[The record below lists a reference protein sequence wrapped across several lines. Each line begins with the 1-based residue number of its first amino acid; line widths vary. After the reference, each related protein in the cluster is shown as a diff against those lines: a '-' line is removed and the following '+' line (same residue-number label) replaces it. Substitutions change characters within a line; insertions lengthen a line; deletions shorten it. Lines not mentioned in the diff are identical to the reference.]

1 MSSLIFDLK
10 KNKNKNR
17 FEMNYSP
24 EEKKPIKLIADSP
37 NVNLFKFNETKIFPK
52 IFQVKKNSILIN
64 KNILL
69 DIKRNSY
76 DKNRNIYQNIKT
88 DRKLKQPKKKIIS
101 RNISKELIQEEDC
114 DIFSYQINSEQRS
127 NTINNNSRQTP
138 KKFNHIK
145 SIRGGDQAISHS
157 IDVLNKN
164 QNNNVR
170 RFIKNVY
177 KKENNIKN
185 LMMRRNEDTSNNFY
199 IKKKINMSPI
209 QINNRYDIKTIN
221 RHDNRKINI
230 MNNDLDSSNNLYNSK
245 KELLLPE
252 LNIINKSVK
261 NKKRSVLVDI
271 YRELNKKKNKV
282 QIKLDLDNNKD
293 EEQSII
299 NSRNHKRN
307 DIFLNNDIFPITNNF
322 HKKINE
328 TEKELNYNKNFNNN
342 LIRHK
347 NSKKEY
353 LEMISD
359 DSLNEYYVKK
369 CNIILEYA
377 YKEERNLEYR
387 TYMEDKGKSILNYNN
402 DKNKLLFCLFDG
414 HGGDEV
420 STYLQKNFFKIMKKY
435 LNEKDENEEI
445 NFEQLFKEIDEEF
458 KGGKY
463 YKIGSTATIIYI
475 AKELVDEEINETQK
489 VLYCINI
496 GDTKCILT
504 QTTGS
509 RKLSY
514 DDLLSDKSE
523 YNRIIED
530 GGYIKNGRV
539 CGQLMISRAFGDWE
553 TKSYGLICTPHVT
566 KICINNDC
574 KYVIAATDGIW
585 DVLDDLDVY
594 KLSLSAENSKN
605 LCDDIIKNALEKKSG
620 DNLSCFVI
628 KLND

>member
-24 EEKKPIKLIADSP
+24 DAKKPIKLIVDSP
-37 NVNLFKFNETKIFPK
+37 NINLFKFNETKKFPK
-52 IFQVKKNSILIN
+52 IFQVKKNNILLN
-64 KNILL
+64 KNVLL
-69 DIKRNSY
+69 DIKKNSY
-76 DKNRNIYQNIKT
+76 DKNNSIYQNIKT
-88 DRKLKQPKKKIIS
+88 DKKLKQAKKKIIS

-114 DIFSYQINSEQRS
+114 DIFTYQINSEQRS

-138 KKFNHIK
+138 KKLNHIK
-145 SIRGGDQAISHS
+145 PIKGGDQSISHS
-157 IDVLNKN
+157 IDVLNNN
-164 QNNNVR
+164 QNNNIR

-177 KKENNIKN
+177 RKENNIKN
-185 LMMRRNEDTSNNFY
+185 LLKRKDENSTNNYY
-199 IKKKINMSPI
+199 IKKQVNKSPM

-230 MNNDLDSSNNLYNSK
+230 VNNELDSSHNLYNSK

-261 NKKRSVLVDI
+261 SKKRSVLVDI
-271 YRELNKKKNKV
+271 YKELNKKKNKF
-282 QIKLDLDNNKD
+282 QIRLDLDNNKD

-299 NSRNHKRN
+299 NSKNYKRN
-307 DIFLNNDIFPITNNF
+307 DLLINNDIFQLSNNLY
-322 HKKINE
+322 KNINK
-328 TEKELNYNKNFNNN
+328 TEKELNFSQNFNKN
-342 LIRHK
+342 LIKHK

-359 DSLNEYYVKK
+359 DTLNEYYVKK

-377 YKEERNLEYR
+377 YKEERNLPYR

-420 STYLQKNFFKIMKKY
+420 STYLQKNFFKMMKKY
-435 LNEKDENEEI
+435 LNDKNENGEI

-458 KGGKY
+458 KSGKY

-475 AKELVDEEINETQK
+475 TKELIDEKINESQK
-489 VLYCINI
+489 ILYCINI

-504 QTTGS
+504 QNTGS

-514 DDLLSDKSE
+514 DDLLSDKNE
-523 YNRIIED
+523 YNRIIEE
-530 GGYIKNGRV
+530 GGFIKNGRV

-566 KICINNDC
+566 KLCINKEC

-594 KLSLSAENSKN
+594 KLSLSTENSKN

>member
-24 EEKKPIKLIADSP
+24 EAKKPIKLIADSP
-37 NVNLFKFNETKIFPK
+37 NMNLFKFNETKIFPK
-52 IFQVKKNSILIN
+52 IFQVKKNNILIN

-76 DKNRNIYQNIKT
+76 DKNRSIYQNNKIDK
-88 DRKLKQPKKKIIS
+88 KLNRPKKKIVS

-114 DIFSYQINSEQRS
+114 DIFTYQINSEQRS

-138 KKFNHIK
+138 KKINHIK

-157 IDVLNKN
+157 IDVLNNN
-164 QNNNVR
+164 QNNKVR

-177 KKENNIKN
+177 RKENNIRN
-185 LMMRRNEDTSNNFY
+185 LLRSKNEDSSNNFY
-199 IKKKINMSPI
+199 IKKKLNMSPI
-209 QINNRYDIKTIN
+209 QINNRYDVKTIN

-230 MNNDLDSSNNLYNSK
+230 MNNELDSSNNLYNSK
-245 KELLLPE
+245 KELFLPE
-252 LNIINKSVK
+252 LNSINRSV

-271 YRELNKKKNKV
+271 YKELSKKKNQL
-282 QIKLDLDNNKD
+282 QIRFDLDNNKD

-299 NSRNHKRN
+299 NSKIHKKN
-307 DIFLNNDIFPITNNF
+307 DILLNNDIFPITNNF
-322 HKKINE
+322 HKKINK
-328 TEKELNYNKNFNNN
+328 TEKELNYNKNLNKN
-342 LIRHK
+342 LIKHK
-347 NSKKEY
+347 DSKKKY
-353 LEMISD
+353 LEMVSD
-359 DSLNEYYVKK
+359 DSSNEYYVKK

-377 YKEERNLEYR
+377 YKEERNLPYR

-420 STYLQKNFFKIMKKY
+420 STYLQKNFFKMMKKY
-435 LNEKDENEEI
+435 LNEKEENEEI
-445 NFEQLFKEIDEEF
+445 DFEKLFKEIDEEF
-458 KGGKY
+458 KGCKY

-475 AKELVDEEINETQK
+475 TKELVNEKINEIQK

-514 DDLLSDKSE
+514 DDLLTDKSE
-523 YNRIIED
+523 YNRIIEG

-553 TKSYGLICTPHVT
+553 TKTYGLICTPHVT
-566 KICINNDC
+566 KLCINKDC
-574 KYVIAATDGIW
+574 KYVIVATDGIW

-594 KLSLSAENSKN
+594 KLSLSTENSKN

-628 KLND
+628 KLNE

>member
-322 HKKINE
+322 HKKINK

-566 KICINNDC
+566 KICINKDC
-574 KYVIAATDGIW
+574 KYVIVATDGIW

>member
-1 MSSLIFDLK
+1 MSLLIFDLK

-24 EEKKPIKLIADSP
+24 DEKKPIKLIVDSP
-37 NVNLFKFNETKIFPK
+37 NINLFKFNETKKFPK
-52 IFQVKKNSILIN
+52 IFQEKKNNILIN

-76 DKNRNIYQNIKT
+76 DKNKSIYQTIKI
-88 DRKLKQPKKKIIS
+88 DKKFKQPKKKIIS

-114 DIFSYQINSEQRS
+114 DIFTYQINSVQRN
-127 NTINNNSRQTP
+127 NTINNNSLLTP

-145 SIRGGDQAISHS
+145 SIKGRDQVISHS
-157 IDVLNKN
+157 IDALNNN
-164 QNNNVR
+164 QNNNIR

-177 KKENNIKN
+177 RKENNIKN
-185 LMMRRNEDTSNNFY
+185 LLRRRNEDSTNNFY

-209 QINNRYDIKTIN
+209 QINNRYDVKTIN
-221 RHDNRKINI
+221 RYDNRKINI
-230 MNNDLDSSNNLYNSK
+230 MNNELDSSNNLYNSK

-252 LNIINKSVK
+252 LNIINKRVK
-261 NKKRSVLVDI
+261 NKKRSVLADI
-271 YRELNKKKNKV
+271 YKELSKKKNQL
-282 QIKLDLDNNKD
+282 QIRLDLDNNKD
-293 EEQSII
+293 EEQSIL
-299 NSRNHKRN
+299 NSRNYKRN
-307 DIFLNNDIFPITNNF
+307 DILLNNQNFPKTNNF
-322 HKKINE
+322 NKKISK
-328 TEKELNYNKNFNNN
+328 TEKELNFNKNSNKD
-342 LIRHK
+342 IIKHK
-347 NSKKEY
+347 NSKIEY

-359 DSLNEYYVKK
+359 DSLNEYYIKK
-369 CNIILEYA
+369 CNIILEYS
-377 YKEERNLEYR
+377 YKEERNLPYR
-387 TYMEDKGKSILNYNN
+387 AYMEDKGKSILNYNN

-420 STYLQKNFFKIMKKY
+420 STYLQKNYFKMMKKY
-435 LNEKDENEEI
+435 LNEKEQNEEI

-458 KGGKY
+458 KGCKY

-475 AKELVDEEINETQK
+475 TKELIDGKMNEAQK
-489 VLYCINI
+489 ILYCINI

-514 DDLLSDKSE
+514 DDLLTDKSE
-523 YNRIIED
+523 FNRIIEE

-553 TKSYGLICTPHVT
+553 IKPYGLICTPHVT
-566 KICINNDC
+566 KLSINKDC
-574 KYVIAATDGIW
+574 KYVIVATDGVW

-594 KLSLSAENSKN
+594 KLSLSTENSKN

>member
-1 MSSLIFDLK
+1 MSLLIFDLK

-24 EEKKPIKLIADSP
+24 EEKKPIKLIADSTI
-37 NVNLFKFNETKIFPK
+37 NLFKFNETKKFPK
-52 IFQVKKNSILIN
+52 IFQVKKNNILIN
-64 KNILL
+64 KKILL
-69 DIKRNSY
+69 DIKRSSY
-76 DKNRNIYQNIKT
+76 DKNKSIYQTINIDK
-88 DRKLKQPKKKIIS
+88 KLKQPKKKIIS

-127 NTINNNSRQTP
+127 NTINNNSRLTP
-138 KKFNHIK
+138 RKFNHIK
-145 SIRGGDQAISHS
+145 SIRGGDQVISHS
-157 IDVLNKN
+157 IDVLNNN
-164 QNNNVR
+164 QNNNVS

-185 LMMRRNEDTSNNFY
+185 LLKRRYEDSTNNFY

-209 QINNRYDIKTIN
+209 QINNRYDVKTIN
-221 RHDNRKINI
+221 RYDNRKINI
-230 MNNDLDSSNNLYNSK
+230 MNNELDSSNNLYNSK

-252 LNIINKSVK
+252 LNIINKRTK
-261 NKKRSVLVDI
+261 NKKRSVLADI
-271 YRELNKKKNKV
+271 YKELSKKKN
-282 QIKLDLDNNKD
+282 QLEIKLDLDNNKD
-293 EEQSII
+293 EEQSIL
-299 NSRNHKRN
+299 NSRNYKRN
-307 DIFLNNDIFPITNNF
+307 DILLNNDIFPITNNF
-322 HKKINE
+322 HKKINK
-328 TEKELNYNKNFNNN
+328 TEKELNYNSNFNRN
-342 LIRHK
+342 LIKHI

-377 YKEERNLEYR
+377 YKEERNLPYR
-387 TYMEDKGKSILNYNN
+387 SYMEDKGKSILNYNN

-463 YKIGSTATIIYI
+463 YQIGSTATIIYI
-475 AKELVDEEINETQK
+475 TKELVDENINETQK

-509 RKLSY
+509 RKLSF
-514 DDLLSDKSE
+514 DDLLTDKSE
-523 YNRIIED
+523 YNRIIEG

-539 CGQLMISRAFGDWE
+539 CGKLMISRAFGDWE
-553 TKSYGLICTPHVT
+553 IKQHGLICTPHVT
-566 KICINNDC
+566 KLCINKDC
-574 KYVIAATDGIW
+574 KYVIVATDGIW
-585 DVLDDLDVY
+585 DALDDLDVY
-594 KLSLSAENSKN
+594 KLSLSTENSKN
-605 LCDDIIKNALEKKSG
+605 LCDDIIKNALEKKSR

>member
-1 MSSLIFDLK
+1 MSLLIFDLK

-24 EEKKPIKLIADSP
+24 EEKKPIKLIVDSP
-37 NVNLFKFNETKIFPK
+37 NINLFKFNETKQFPK
-52 IFQVKKNSILIN
+52 IFQVKKNNILIN

-76 DKNRNIYQNIKT
+76 DKNKSIYQTIKT
-88 DRKLKQPKKKIIS
+88 DKKFKQPKKKIMS

-114 DIFSYQINSEQRS
+114 DVFTYQINSVQRN
-127 NTINNNSRQTP
+127 NTINNNSLLTP
-138 KKFNHIK
+138 KKFNNIQSIK
-145 SIRGGDQAISHS
+145 RRDQVISHS
-157 IDVLNKN
+157 IDILNNN

-170 RFIKNVY
+170 RFLKNLY
-177 KKENNIKN
+177 RKENNIKN
-185 LMMRRNEDTSNNFY
+185 LLRRRNEDSTNNFY
-199 IKKKINMSPI
+199 IKKKINMNPLE
-209 QINNRYDIKTIN
+209 INNRYDIKTIN
-221 RHDNRKINI
+221 RYDNRKINI
-230 MNNDLDSSNNLYNSK
+230 MNNELDSSNNLYNSK

-252 LNIINKSVK
+252 LNNINTNVK
-261 NKKRSVLVDI
+261 NKKRSVLADI
-271 YRELNKKKNKV
+271 YKELSKKKNQH
-282 QIKLDLDNNKD
+282 QIRLDLDNNKD
-293 EEQSII
+293 EEQNIL
-299 NSRNHKRN
+299 NSKNFKRN
-307 DIFLNNDIFPITNNF
+307 DILLNNGIFPKTNNF
-322 HKKINE
+322 NKKISK
-328 TEKELNYNKNFNNN
+328 TEKELNFNKNSNKD
-342 LIRHK
+342 IIKHK

-369 CNIILEYA
+369 CNIILEYS
-377 YKEERNLEYR
+377 YKEERNLPYR
-387 TYMEDKGKSILNYNN
+387 AYMEDKGKSVLNYNN
-402 DKNKLLFCLFDG
+402 DKDKLLFCLFDG

-420 STYLQKNFFKIMKKY
+420 STYLQKNFFKMMKKY
-435 LNEKDENEEI
+435 LNEKEQNEEI

-458 KGGKY
+458 KGCKY

-475 AKELVDEEINETQK
+475 TKELIDGKMDETQK

-514 DDLLSDKSE
+514 DDLLTDKSE
-523 YNRIIED
+523 YNRIIEK

-553 TKSYGLICTPHVT
+553 IKTYGLICTPHVT
-566 KICINNDC
+566 KLSINKDC
-574 KYVIAATDGIW
+574 KYVIVATDGIW

-594 KLSLSAENSKN
+594 KLSLSTENSKN
-605 LCDDIIKNALEKKSG
+605 LCDDIIKNALEKKSR

>member
-1 MSSLIFDLK
+1 MFLLIFDLK

-24 EEKKPIKLIADSP
+24 DEKKPIKLIVDSP
-37 NVNLFKFNETKIFPK
+37 NINLFKFNETKKFPK
-52 IFQVKKNSILIN
+52 IFQVKKNNILIN
-64 KNILL
+64 KKILL
-69 DIKRNSY
+69 DIKRSSY
-76 DKNRNIYQNIKT
+76 DKNKSIYQTINIDK
-88 DRKLKQPKKKIIS
+88 KLKQPKKKIIS

-127 NTINNNSRQTP
+127 NTINNNSRLTP
-138 KKFNHIK
+138 RKFNHIK
-145 SIRGGDQAISHS
+145 SIRGGDQVISHS
-157 IDVLNKN
+157 IDVLNNN
-164 QNNNVR
+164 QNNNVS

-185 LMMRRNEDTSNNFY
+185 LLKRRYEDSTNNFY

-209 QINNRYDIKTIN
+209 QINNRYDVKTIN
-221 RHDNRKINI
+221 RYDNRKINI
-230 MNNDLDSSNNLYNSK
+230 MNNELDSSNNLYNSK

-252 LNIINKSVK
+252 LNIINKGVK
-261 NKKRSVLVDI
+261 NKKRSVLADI
-271 YRELNKKKNKV
+271 YKELSKKKNQL
-282 QIKLDLDNNKD
+282 QIRLDLDNNKD
-293 EEQSII
+293 EEQSIL
-299 NSRNHKRN
+299 NSRNYKRN
-307 DIFLNNDIFPITNNF
+307 DKLLNNEIFPKTNIFN
-322 HKKINE
+322 KKISK
-328 TEKELNYNKNFNNN
+328 TEKELNFNKNSNKD
-342 LIRHK
+342 IIKHK
-347 NSKKEY
+347 NSKIEY

-369 CNIILEYA
+369 CNIILEYS
-377 YKEERNLEYR
+377 YKEERNLPYR
-387 TYMEDKGKSILNYNN
+387 AYMEDKGKSILNYNN
-402 DKNKLLFCLFDG
+402 DNNKLLFCLFDG

-420 STYLQKNFFKIMKKY
+420 STYLQKNYYKMMKKY
-435 LNEKDENEEI
+435 LNEKEQNEEI

-458 KGGKY
+458 KGCKY

-475 AKELVDEEINETQK
+475 TKELIGGKMNETQK

-514 DDLLSDKSE
+514 DDLLTDKSE
-523 YNRIIED
+523 YNRIIEE

-553 TKSYGLICTPHVT
+553 IKTYGLICTPHVT
-566 KICINNDC
+566 KLSINKDC
-574 KYVIAATDGIW
+574 KYVIVATDGVW

-594 KLSLSAENSKN
+594 KLSLSTENAKN
-605 LCDDIIKNALEKKSG
+605 LCDDIIKNALEKKSR

>member
-24 EEKKPIKLIADSP
+24 EAKKPIKLIADSP

-52 IFQVKKNSILIN
+52 IFQVKKNNILIN

-76 DKNRNIYQNIKT
+76 DKKRSIYQSIKT

-114 DIFSYQINSEQRS
+114 DIFSYQMNSEQRS

-138 KKFNHIK
+138 KKINHIK
-145 SIRGGDQAISHS
+145 SIKCGDQAISHS
-157 IDVLNKN
+157 IDVLNNN

-185 LMMRRNEDTSNNFY
+185 LLMRRNEDTSNNFY

-221 RHDNRKINI
+221 RHDNRKLNL

-252 LNIINKSVK
+252 LNNINKSVK
-261 NKKRSVLVDI
+261 KKKRSVLVDI
-271 YRELNKKKNKV
+271 YRELNKKKNQV

-307 DIFLNNDIFPITNNF
+307 DILLNNDIFPITNNF
-322 HKKINE
+322 HKKINK
-328 TEKELNYNKNFNNN
+328 TEKELNSNKNFNNN
-342 LIRHK
+342 LIKHK

-353 LEMISD
+353 IEMISD

-377 YKEERNLEYR
+377 YKEERNLQYR

-435 LNEKDENEEI
+435 LNEKDQNEEI

-475 AKELVDEEINETQK
+475 TKELVDEEINDTQK
-489 VLYCINI
+489 VLYCISI

-566 KICINNDC
+566 KLCINKDC
-574 KYVIAATDGIW
+574 KYVIVATDGIW

-594 KLSLSAENSKN
+594 KLSLSTENSKN

>member
-322 HKKINE
+322 HKKINK

-402 DKNKLLFCLFDG
+402 DKNKMLFCLFDG
-414 HGGDEV
+414 HEGDEV

-475 AKELVDEEINETQK
+475 TKELVDEEINETQK

>member
-322 HKKINE
+322 HKKINK

>member
-24 EEKKPIKLIADSP
+24 EAKKPIKLIADSP

-52 IFQVKKNSILIN
+52 IFQVKKNNILIN

-76 DKNRNIYQNIKT
+76 DKKRSIYQSIKT

-114 DIFSYQINSEQRS
+114 DIFSYQMNSEQRS

-145 SIRGGDQAISHS
+145 SIKCGDQAISHS
-157 IDVLNKN
+157 IDVLNNN

-185 LMMRRNEDTSNNFY
+185 LLMRRNEDTSNNFY

-221 RHDNRKINI
+221 RHDNRKLNL

-252 LNIINKSVK
+252 LNNINKSVK
-261 NKKRSVLVDI
+261 KKKRSVLVDI
-271 YRELNKKKNKV
+271 YRELNKKKNQV

-307 DIFLNNDIFPITNNF
+307 DILLNNDIFPITNNF
-322 HKKINE
+322 HKKINK
-328 TEKELNYNKNFNNN
+328 TEKELNSNKNFNNN
-342 LIRHK
+342 LIKHK

-353 LEMISD
+353 IEMISD

-377 YKEERNLEYR
+377 YKEERNLQYR

-435 LNEKDENEEI
+435 LNEKDQNEEI

-475 AKELVDEEINETQK
+475 TKELVDEEIDETQK

-566 KICINNDC
+566 KLCINKDC
-574 KYVIAATDGIW
+574 KYVIVATDGIW

-594 KLSLSAENSKN
+594 KLSLSTENSKN